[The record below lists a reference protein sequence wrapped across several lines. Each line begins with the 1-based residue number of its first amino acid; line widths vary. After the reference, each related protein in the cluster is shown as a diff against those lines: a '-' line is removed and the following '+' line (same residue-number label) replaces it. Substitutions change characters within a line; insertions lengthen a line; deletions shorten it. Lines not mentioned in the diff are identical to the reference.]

1 MNLLKRILQ
10 KEPTPKQMSR
20 ADIYLEEVFAA
31 SREHNLIAYRSAW
44 RTAYLCAVECKKITP
59 TANQLFF
66 IDGSN
71 CFAPSNF

>member
-1 MNLLKRILQ
+1 MKWLAVFSK
-10 KEPTPKQMSR
+10 KPTPKQSR

-31 SREHNLIAYRSAW
+31 SREHNLIAYRHAW

-71 CFAPSNF
+71 CFAPSTF